1 MKIKKLMRCCLFF
14 TANRLSRVITKIAED
29 NFMKVG
35 LTSTEA
41 LALILLSDLNKCSSS
56 ELGNLLHLKPSTV
69 TRFIDK
75 LILKKYCER
84 NHVGKMSIIT
94 LTKEGINIQKEIE
107 KCWESIYH
115 EYSEK
120 IGYTEGENLSNL
132 LYNISDKLEEKK

>member
-1 MKIKKLMRCCLFF
+1 LKIKKLMRCCLFF

-41 LALILLSDLNKCSSS
+41 LALMLLNELNRCSSS

>member
-1 MKIKKLMRCCLFF
+1 MKIKKLMCCCLFF
-14 TANRLSRVITKIAED
+14 TANRLSRIMTKIAED
-29 NFMKVG
+29 KFAKVG

-41 LALILLSDLNKCSSS
+41 LALMLLNELNRCSSS

-84 NHVGKMSIIT
+84 NHIGKMSIIT
-94 LTKEGINIQKEIE
+94 LTQEGINIQKEIE

-120 IGYTEGENLSNL
+120 IGYAEGENLSNL